1 MSFTDKIIAETFEK
15 LSQKYTNIVAIY
27 TGQQSNLEHHT
38 RNRRQV
44 AGNEK
49 PVRRTGAIGK
59 EPKACA
65 NFLIAAET
73 IFSRDNANAAVK
85 TEDLSTCTSKLAD
98 KVLTVT
104 LQPTDLSIKFKQVAG
119 TWMLF
124 GAEKGG
130 KSFSF
135 PAYIYANKQFSYRC
149 SGNFTFT
156 DATGAFV
163 KIKNTQFMPDFEKA
177 DHKDLAF
184 YKDKYVYCEGFWTP
198 GILAALFVVFL
209 FILILLVGLSWI
221 MDINTM
227 DKFDDPKGKTIT
239 INTTE

>member
-1 MSFTDKIIAETFEK
+1 
-15 LSQKYTNIVAIY
+15 
-27 TGQQSNLEHHT
+27 
-38 RNRRQV
+38 
-44 AGNEK
+44 
-49 PVRRTGAIGK
+49 
-59 EPKACA
+59 
-65 NFLIAAET
+65 
-73 IFSRDNANAAVK
+73 
-85 TEDLSTCTSKLAD
+85 
-98 KVLTVT
+98 
-104 LQPTDLSIKFKQVAG
+104 
-119 TWMLF
+119 MLF

-130 KSFSF
+130 KPFSF

-156 DATGAFV
+156 DATGGFV
-163 KIKNTQFMPDFEKA
+163 KIKNTQFMPDFEKP
-177 DHKDLAF
+177 DHADLAF
-184 YKDKYVYCEGFWTP
+184 YKDKFVYCEGFWTP